1 MDKST
6 NVILTG
12 DQIMQKVRRM
22 AFEIYENNFQE
33 KEIVIAGVCEKG
45 IRLAELLFA
54 ELKDISPIK
63 LKLVKIDLDK
73 VNPMSSEISINC
85 DTNTLRN
92 KTIILV
98 DDVLN
103 TGKTFAY
110 SMRPF
115 LNIKVKKIEVAVLVN
130 RNHTQ
135 FPISSNYTGYELSTT
150 LNEHVEVVLNK
161 KKKEVYLH

>member
-1 MDKST
+1 
-6 NVILTG
+6 
-12 DQIMQKVRRM
+12 MQKVRRM

-45 IRLAELLFA
+45 IMLAELLFA

-161 KKKEVYLH
+161 RKKEVYLH

>member
-1 MDKST
+1 MNKSASI
-6 NVILTG
+6 ILTG
-12 DQIMQKVRRM
+12 DQVMQKIRRM

-33 KEIVIAGVCEKG
+33 KELVIAGVCEKG
-45 IRLAELLFA
+45 MRLAELLIA
-54 ELKDISPIK
+54 ALEDISPIK
-63 LKLVKIDLDK
+63 LNLVKIDLDK
-73 VNPMSSEISINC
+73 VNPMADNITINC
-85 DTNTLRN
+85 DTNALSN

-110 SMRPF
+110 SMIPI

-130 RNHTQ
+130 RSHTE

>member
-33 KEIVIAGVCEKG
+33 KELVIAGICEKG
-45 IRLAELLFA
+45 IRLAELLFE
-54 ELKDISPIK
+54 ELEDISPIK
-63 LKLVKIDLDK
+63 LKLVKIALDK
-73 VNPMSSEISINC
+73 ADPMASDISINC
-85 DTNTLRN
+85 DVATLSN

-115 LNIKVKKIEVAVLVN
+115 LNIKVKKLK
-130 RNHTQ
+130 
-135 FPISSNYTGYELSTT
+135 L
-150 LNEHVEVVLNK
+150 LCW
-161 KKKEVYLH
+161 